1 MLQRDSAAHLK
12 SEGGT
17 NRRSKRRSTLP
28 SQKPDHHNSSPM
40 KHNVQNAEPKQKKVK
55 SINSSEISNSLNQT
69 IKEDKVDLSDF
80 PFFSDDEVKYQ
91 KRRDLDPLPPKRKAS
106 NRGI

>member
-1 MLQRDSAAHLK
+1 
-12 SEGGT
+12 
-17 NRRSKRRSTLP
+17 
-28 SQKPDHHNSSPM
+28 M